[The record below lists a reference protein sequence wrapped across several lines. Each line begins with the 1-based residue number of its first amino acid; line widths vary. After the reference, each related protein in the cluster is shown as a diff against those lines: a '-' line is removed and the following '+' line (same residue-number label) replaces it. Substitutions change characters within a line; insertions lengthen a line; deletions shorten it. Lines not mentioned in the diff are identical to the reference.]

1 MLYKKS
7 FLFLINSVARG
18 RVQDPLH
25 EGQAPGGGGQQA
37 RAEDVSPERIPGG
50 RLEVIPLRDLT
61 VSVHIRP
68 AKGQLHKILS

>member
-1 MLYKKS
+1 MYKKRC
-7 FLFLINSVARG
+7 LFLINSVARG

-25 EGQAPGGGGQQA
+25 KGQAPGGGGQQA

-50 RLEVIPLRDLT
+50 RPEVIPLRDLT

-68 AKGQLHKILS
+68 AESQLHKILS